1 MPIVA
6 TRLFDLAY
14 LQYNI
19 APDFP
24 MFSFKKG
31 NEWVKV
37 SNTYFIEQVN
47 ETSKGLIALGV
58 QPGEKVALISENRI
72 EWNILDFAIQQIG
85 AVVVAIYPN
94 ISTLDYTYIFNH
106 AEIRKCIVSSKAL
119 YTKILTIQD
128 DCPQLNAIYSLDK
141 EDGLNHWHDFVSKGE
156 IITDETLNQLR
167 DGIKTDTLASIIYTS
182 GTTGNPKGVMLSHK
196 NLLADTLSSEYSFP
210 VERGDRA
217 LSFLP
222 VCHAYERVFQ
232 YVYMYKGLTI
242 FFAQSMDTIGED
254 FKSVKP
260 HIFSAV
266 PRVLEKVYEKIMATG
281 EQLTGV
287 KRKLFF
293 WSLSIGEQYKLE
305 GRTWWYDLQL
315 NIARKLVFSKWR
327 EALGGDIKGIASGS
341 AALQERLIRL
351 YMAAGIPIYEGYGLT
366 EAGPCIAVNCYKRGM
381 KIGTVGLPLIHI
393 EIKLADDGEILTK
406 GENNMIGYYKNP
418 EATAEAI
425 KDGWLYTGDIGQWV
439 DGKFLKI
446 IDRKK
451 EMFKTSGGK
460 YIVPQQIE
468 SKLVESSFI
477 EQAMVLGEGRKFPA
491 ALIVPNYNNLLEWSR
506 SAFPALANLSRLDFL
521 NSPELKQKMRSEL
534 NRINQNFGSWE
545 QIKKFIIVP
554 DEMTVETGEL
564 TPTLKMKRKV
574 ILQKY
579 EQEIEDIYQN

>member
-1 MPIVA
+1 MPTA
-6 TRLFDLAY
+6 TRLFDLAS
-14 LQYNI
+14 LQYAI

-24 MFSFKKG
+24 MFSFKKD

-37 SNTYFIEQVN
+37 SNTEFIDRVN
-47 ETSKGLIALGV
+47 NTSKGLIALGV
-58 QPGEKVALISENRI
+58 QPGENVALISENRI

-85 AVVVAIYPN
+85 AVVVALYPN
-94 ISTLDYTYIFNH
+94 ISTSDYAYIFNH
-106 AEIRKCIVSSKAL
+106 AEIRNCIVSSKKL
-119 YTKILTIQD
+119 YTKILAIQE
-128 DCPQLNAIYSLDK
+128 DCPQLKVIYSLDK
-141 EDGLNHWHDFVSKGE
+141 ENDLNHWEDFVAKGV
-156 IITDETLNQLR
+156 IIPDETLNQLR
-167 DGIKTDTLASIIYTS
+167 DTIQTDTLASIIYTS
-182 GTTGNPKGVMLSHK
+182 GTTGNPKGVMLSHR

-281 EQLTGV
+281 EQLTGL

-293 WSLSIGEQYKLE
+293 WSLSLGEQYKLA
-305 GRTWWYDLQL
+305 GRSWWYDFQL
-315 NIARKLVFSKWR
+315 SIARKLVFSKWR
-327 EALGGDIKGIASGS
+327 DALGGDIKGIASGS
-341 AALQERLIRL
+341 AALQEKLIRL

-393 EIKLADDGEILTK
+393 EIKLAADGEIITK

-418 EATAEAI
+418 EATAEVI

-477 EQAMVLGEGRKFPA
+477 EQAMVIGEARKFPA
-491 ALIVPNYNNLLEWSR
+491 ALIVPNYNKLLEWSKGT
-506 SAFPALANLSRLDFL
+506 FPSLADLSKQDFL
-521 NSPELKQKMRSEL
+521 NSPELKQKIESEL
-534 NRINQNFGSWE
+534 NRINQNFGGWE
-545 QIKKFIIVP
+545 QIKKFAILSN
-554 DEMTVETGEL
+554 EMTVETGEL

-579 EQEIEDIYQN
+579 DREIEEIYKI

>member
-106 AEIRKCIVSSKAL
+106 AEIRKCIVSSKTL

-305 GRTWWYDLQL
+305 GRTWWYDFQL

>member
-1 MPIVA
+1 MPTA
-6 TRLFDLAY
+6 TRLFDLAS
-14 LQYNI
+14 LQYAI

-24 MFSFKKG
+24 MFSFKKD

-37 SNTYFIEQVN
+37 SNTEFIDRVN
-47 ETSKGLIALGV
+47 KTSKGLIALGV
-58 QPGEKVALISENRI
+58 QPGENVALISENRI

-85 AVVVAIYPN
+85 AVVVALYPN
-94 ISTLDYTYIFNH
+94 ISTSDYAYIFNH
-106 AEIRKCIVSSKAL
+106 AEIRNCIVSSKKL
-119 YTKILTIQD
+119 YTKILAIQQ
-128 DCPQLNAIYSLDK
+128 DCPQLKAIYSLDK
-141 EDGLNHWHDFVSKGE
+141 ENDLNHWEDFVAKGV
-156 IITDETLNQLR
+156 IIPDETLNQLR
-167 DGIKTDTLASIIYTS
+167 DTIQTDTLASIIYTS
-182 GTTGNPKGVMLSHK
+182 GTTGNPKGVMLSHR

-281 EQLTGV
+281 EQLTGL

-293 WSLSIGEQYKLE
+293 WSLSLGEQYKLA
-305 GRTWWYDLQL
+305 GRSWWYDFQL
-315 NIARKLVFSKWR
+315 SIARKLVFSKWR
-327 EALGGDIKGIASGS
+327 DALGGDIKGIASGS
-341 AALQERLIRL
+341 AALQEKLIRL

-393 EIKLADDGEILTK
+393 EIKLAADGEIITK

-418 EATAEAI
+418 EATAEVI

-477 EQAMVLGEGRKFPA
+477 EQAMVIGEARKFPA
-491 ALIVPNYNNLLEWSR
+491 ALIVPNYNKLLEWSKGT
-506 SAFPALANLSRLDFL
+506 FPSLANLSKQDFL
-521 NSPELKQKMRSEL
+521 NSPELKQKIESEL
-534 NRINQNFGSWE
+534 NRINQNFGGWE
-545 QIKKFIIVP
+545 QIKKFAILSN
-554 DEMTVETGEL
+554 EMTVETGEL

-579 EQEIEDIYQN
+579 DREIEEIYKI